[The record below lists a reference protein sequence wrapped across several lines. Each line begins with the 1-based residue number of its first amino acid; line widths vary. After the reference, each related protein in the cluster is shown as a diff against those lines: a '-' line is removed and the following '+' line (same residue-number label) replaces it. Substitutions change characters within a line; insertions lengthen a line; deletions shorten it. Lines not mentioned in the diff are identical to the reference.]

1 MSPHHWKGTVVN
13 ETVRESRVVITGAT
27 SGIGKA
33 AALELARQG
42 ARLTIVCRDED
53 KGRATVAEL
62 RDAVPGLSADV
73 VRCDLADL
81 ESVRRAGCEL
91 VDRYD
96 DIDVLINNAGVND
109 TQSSLTADGFD
120 HMMASNYLGP
130 FLLTRLVLDRV
141 RSATPARIVVVG
153 SEAHRMAGPFD
164 PERFEDLGR
173 YGPFNNNLAYGRTKL
188 LDLLF
193 TNELARRLEGTGVT
207 ANSVC
212 PGLVATNLIDMGPVR
227 PIMEAAA
234 RTPFVNTP
242 AEGARLVVRLAT
254 DPKLIAV
261 TGRFYTTT
269 PGMRL
274 IPPVP
279 AMRDV
284 GLQGRIW
291 ERTERLVGLTPA
303 A

>member
-1 MSPHHWKGTVVN
+1 MNGTVLDA
-13 ETVRESRVVITGAT
+13 RVVITGAT

-42 ARLTIVCRDED
+42 ARLTVVCRDED
-53 KGRATVAEL
+53 KGAATVAEL
-62 RDAVPGLSADV
+62 RDTIRGLSADV

-81 ESVRRAGCEL
+81 DSVRRAGYEL

-96 DIDVLINNAGVND
+96 AIDVLINNAGVND
-109 TQSSLTADGFD
+109 TRSSLTAEGFD

-141 RSATPARIVVVG
+141 KAATPSRIVVVG

-164 PERFEDLGR
+164 PERFEDLGS
-173 YGPFNNNLAYGRTKL
+173 YGTVNNNFAYGRTKL
-188 LDLLF
+188 LDQLF
-193 TNELARRLEGTGVT
+193 TSELARRLEGTGVT

-212 PGLVATNLIDMGPVR
+212 PGLVATNLVAAGPLR
-227 PIMEAAA
+227 PIIEAAS

-254 DPKLIAV
+254 DPKLEGV

-274 IPPVP
+274 LPPVP
-279 AMRDV
+279 AMLDTR
-284 GLQGRIW
+284 LQRRIW
-291 ERTERLVGLTPA
+291 ERTEQLVGLTPTSEPPQTPGP
-303 A
+303 